1 MNDMCDLIV
10 STFTVKEQEGT
21 IVPSVVVLMCED

>member
-1 MNDMCDLIV
+1 MCDLIV

-21 IVPSVVVLMCED
+21 IVPSVVALMCED

>member
-1 MNDMCDLIV
+1 MCDLIV

-21 IVPSVVVLMCED
+21 IVRSVVVLMCED

>member
-1 MNDMCDLIV
+1 MCDLIV
-10 STFTVKEQEGT
+10 STFTVKEQEGK